1 MSLRNS
7 LAAALVA
14 LAVSAGIA
22 RADTLEGKTVSVLV
36 PSTAGGGYDIY
47 ARLVARHIGRHLPGK
62 PAVVVRNMPGAG
74 GVVMASYLANV
85 APKDGTELAV
95 FPDSILFMELT
106 NGKKMQFD
114 ARRFGWLGAVD
125 KFVPIVLAWHT
136 TPFKSLQDIRNGSM
150 SVVSISGGSWDDYPK
165 LMNGVFGTRFKIVSG
180 YPGSQQITL
189 AIERGEIDGLAAWC
203 YECMKAQKPDWIRE
217 GKARVLLQMAMEGAP
232 DLAGKGIPTLLDI
245 ATTEEQRQI
254 VRLVFGGVSMAR
266 PFATT
271 PGVAEPRLTTLR
283 KAFVEA
289 IADSELLAEA
299 AKTGNPIIFTPPQR
313 IERTLADAYAT
324 DPAVVA
330 KVQGLLGAR

>member
-1 MSLRNS
+1 MSLRTN
-7 LAAALVA
+7 LAAALAALFVA
-14 LAVSAGIA
+14 TGAA

-62 PAVVVRNMPGAG
+62 PNVIVRNMPGAG

-106 NGKKMQFD
+106 HGKKMQFD

-136 TPFKSLQDIRNGSM
+136 TPFKSLQDIRSASM
-150 SVVSISGGSWDDYPK
+150 SVGSISGGSWDDYPK

-203 YECMKAQKPDWIRE
+203 YECMKAQKPDWISQSR
-217 GKARVLLQMAMEGAP
+217 ARVLLQMAMEGAP
-232 DLAGKGIPTLLDI
+232 DLAGNGIPTLLDI
-245 ATTEEQRQI
+245 TTTEEQRQI

-271 PGVAEPRLTTLR
+271 PGVPEARLSTLR
-283 KAFVEA
+283 KAFVDT
-289 IADSELLAEA
+289 IADKELLAEA
-299 AKTGNPIIFTPPQR
+299 AKTGNPIILTRPER
-313 IERTLADAYAT
+313 IERILSDAYAT
-324 DPAVVA
+324 DPAIVA
-330 KVQGLLGAR
+330 KVQGLLGAK